1 MCNLR
6 PCECWQFVLENRVW
20 TQNSSPGPL
29 MQLSFLYLFHS
40 LASESISKVRGAC
53 VCGHVPRCLQTL
65 FPGHPPSEASPNKNK
80 FQFLPLW
87 YVKLTSS
94 VVHSDGELI
103 LHLEEGVKLPSRLY
117 PFFTPNALK
126 AKTSQ
131 QGLGFSCPILST
143 HPVTCSVTCPFH
155 PQMKTQSR
163 DVCSRDLSPLWLT
176 PELLVNTTSP
186 LGGLGPQLSSF
197 WGNYPFLHTQDP
209 TLKALTKGSLP
220 NPGYFVVILNQ
231 SYNIFL
237 LKPLDFLNLSVCH
250 YLHHSN
256 VFID

>member
-20 TQNSSPGPL
+20 TRNSSPGPL

-40 LASESISKVRGAC
+40 LASESINKVRGAC
-53 VCGHVPRCLQTL
+53 VCGHVPLDTARRYSQS
-65 FPGHPPSEASPNKNK
+65 PPPSEASQIKQV
-80 FQFLPLW
+80 QFLPLW

-103 LHLEEGVKLPSRLY
+103 LHRGEAWNSITVV

-126 AKTSQ
+126 SKN
-131 QGLGFSCPILST
+131 LSARPGVLLP
-143 HPVTCSVTCPFH
+143 HSPPHLLPALLPAALS
-155 PQMKTQSR
+155 QMKTQSR
-163 DVCSRDLSPLWLT
+163 DVFPGPLSTMANTLK
-176 PELLVNTTSP
+176 LLVNTLLSQR
-186 LGGLGPQLSSF
+186 GLGPQLENLLGETTFSP
-197 WGNYPFLHTQDP
+197 YPGSHWRL
-209 TLKALTKGSLP
+209 AEGSLP
-220 NPGYFVVILNQ
+220 NPGYFVVIFEPVLQ
-231 SYNIFL
+231 YFPFETL
-237 LKPLDFLNLSVCH
+237 GFFNLSVCH